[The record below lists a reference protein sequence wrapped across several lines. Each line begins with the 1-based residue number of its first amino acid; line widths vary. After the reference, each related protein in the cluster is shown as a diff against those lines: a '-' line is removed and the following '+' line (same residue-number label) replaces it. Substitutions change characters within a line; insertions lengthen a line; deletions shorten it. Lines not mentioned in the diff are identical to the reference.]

1 MQDFDRAAGRHLV
14 FAAMNRR
21 GWSPQDA
28 ADACGVSIGTIRNL
42 VFGNKRT
49 QPMKL
54 AKISDGF
61 GWGADGLLRLG
72 LGEADPS
79 DFELSDDGRVVTK
92 RAKGV

>member
-1 MQDFDRAAGRHLV
+1 MQDFDRAAVRHVV

-21 GWSPQDA
+21 EWSPQDA

-49 QPMKL
+49 QMMKL
-54 AKISDGF
+54 SKISDGF

-72 LGEADPS
+72 LGEADPH
-79 DFELSDDGRVVTK
+79 DFELSDGGRRVTK